1 MADTEEYF
9 PRGGKKP
16 VVENFKQSSNFLG
29 VPEKSE
35 KKKRKPKKKSEDED
49 GYLSDEATKGLEES
63 YKNCAIG
70 LTYKTAKP
78 GVLILGRV
86 RQIHDTKINIMLPS
100 KMIGT
105 VMACHISDAYNKLLE
120 AYVNDQTDHVRE
132 LSTMFRPGQYVAVK
146 VLEADRDHLML
157 SMMPKDV
164 NGGKAVADLR
174 GGCILQ
180 AAVASVEDHGY
191 VMDIG
196 IPNTRAFLAKKHS
209 NPEIEL
215 DTGCLTWVSVK
226 SSDGSVIALSSHL
239 DSLQKAVLRTSG
251 ATLTPGTH
259 VQFHVDTP
267 LENGIEGHIFK
278 DTTAYVQRQH
288 VDNVKG
294 KKPALGQKVLARVL
308 YVMPTRKT
316 PFLTLRNIFET
327 TFPNLEEEQKF
338 KEGDIIDDAQ
348 VLKITGRSIHFKLG
362 KRSVG
367 TMSLKRIQV
376 DEDLTDEEVVS
387 KSYPVGSTHRVRI
400 LCYNL
405 SDYIYSVSD
414 QPNILNE
421 KYFSLEQ
428 LNVGEI
434 VSATVQAVTDDSVTL
449 TVGRMTGYVPHSHLS
464 DAGIY
469 INPKKAS
476 TSKLPKKKYKV
487 GQLVK
492 ARVLSVNADKQSLI
506 LTLKPSL
513 LTPELEVLSGYQQPD
528 IGKAYTGVI
537 RHIRNE
543 YVLVAFFNNVTAI
556 VPRHYVTKD
565 PDAVLTEAFHIGQI
579 VNCTIL
585 KVDVDGKKMTGS
597 LTTEPF
603 WPAKKR
609 EFTQKRKQPENEE
622 IPNKKQRTD
631 SESSEISKKKKKD
644 KKGHIEEENAEKII
658 TSEKDKKKGKKNKAE
673 VKKSKEKKE
682 KKSPVSEPEKEI
694 ENDIEHKKRKDKKSK
709 HVSDEKDE
717 ADDKLSSKTKQ
728 SKLQQ
733 ENDGKTNKIKH
744 KKLTETEDDSDN
756 GQTDD
761 EIEVKSN
768 KKDKKKKNKK
778 TKESEDSGNAES
790 EDEIELKINKKTKQK
805 DNKPKNN
812 AKVELSEE
820 SDAIETDIYDSDQML
835 LPEDLALID
844 LSDCTTAKQYKKRVV
859 SILKSIRAR
868 TGRLDRIDQKIQA
881 LEENGLTPKTKK
893 FHDAM
898 NTEKLVIEHRL
909 KKLFEALK
917 SSQEKLKEFGVEEN
931 PEYKKKKDLKRER
944 KESEQEDSG
953 VDKKDKKK
961 EESKKKNKLQDIK
974 VVENLAPALEVPSAK
989 DFWTGNVDSLQ
1000 KKVQEEDSSSSDDE
1014 QAEQPKK
1021 KRKKLTVAEKVAKV
1035 REEEERVRE
1044 MERRAIESESQPRS
1058 SEQFERALLANPDC
1072 SQLWIAY
1079 MAFHLQAT
1087 EIEKAR
1093 NVGRKA
1099 LNTINFREEQERLN
1113 VWLALLNCEHRFG
1126 SKESQQKTLEEAL
1139 QTNDTFKVHSKLLDI
1154 LVDTAKH
1161 QELSALIDLMLR
1173 KYKRDPQNYIIC
1185 GGACFKLN
1193 MVDKARQV
1201 MQKAISVLEKK
1212 EHVTVLVQFALMER
1226 GHGATERAESLFEQI
1241 LAVYPQRTD
1250 VCKVY
1255 VDMLAKSGDADRVRQ
1270 VMERMTSHK
1279 LPARKMKVLFKKW
1292 IEVEQ
1297 KLGDVAEVEKIR
1309 QRALEFID
1317 KAKF

>member
-16 VVENFKQSSNFLG
+16 IVENFKQNTNFLG
-29 VPEKSE
+29 APEKSE
-35 KKKRKPKKKSEDED
+35 KKKKKPKKKSEDDD
-49 GYLSDEATKGLEES
+49 GYLSDEASKGLEES

-70 LTYKTAKP
+70 LSYKTAKP

-100 KMIGT
+100 KMQGT

-120 AYVNDQTDHVRE
+120 AYVNDQTDHVKE

-146 VLEADRDHLML
+146 VLEVDGDHLML

-180 AAVASVEDHGY
+180 AAVSSVEDHGY

-196 IPNTRAFLAKKHS
+196 IPNTRAFLAKKHA

-239 DSLQKAVLRTSG
+239 DSLQKAVLRTKHFVWEVYFFSLNHYNPDILITEYSDGSVIALSSHLDSLQKAVLRTSGATLTPGTHVQFHVDTVSLCVCVFVISSDGSVIALSSHLDSLQKAVLRTGG

-308 YVMPTRKT
+308 YVMPTRNT

-327 TFPNLEEEQKF
+327 TYPNLEEEQKF

-421 KYFSLEQ
+421 KYFSLSQ
-428 LNVGEI
+428 LKIGEI
-434 VSATVQAVTDDSVTL
+434 VNATVHAVTDDSVTL

-492 ARVLSVNADKQSLI
+492 ARVLSVDADKQTLF

-513 LTPELEVLSGYQQPD
+513 LAPELEVLGSYQQAE

-537 RHIRNE
+537 RHIRQE
-543 YVLVAFFNNVTAI
+543 YILVAFFNNVNAL
-556 VPRHYVTKD
+556 VPRNYVTKD
-565 PDAVLTEAFHIGQI
+565 PDAILTEAFHIGQI

-585 KVDVDGKKMTGS
+585 KVDVEGKKMTGS

-609 EFTQKRKQPENEE
+609 EITQKRKQPQDDE
-622 IPNKKQRTD
+622 IPNKKKRTD
-631 SESSEISKKKKKD
+631 SESSETSKKKKKD
-644 KKGHIEEENAEKII
+644 KNALIKEEDDAENII
-658 TSEKDKKKGKKNKAE
+658 STESNKKKKDKKNKKDEQADESTEN
-673 VKKSKEKKE
+673 KKSKKE
-682 KKSPVSEPEKEI
+682 KKSSVSEPEEVI
-694 ENDIEHKKRKDKKSK
+694 QNDSENKKKKNKKSK
-709 HVSDEKDE
+709 QISDEKDE
-717 ADDKLSSKTKQ
+717 ADVKVDSKTKE
-728 SKLQQ
+728 SKKLQK
-733 ENDGKTNKIKH
+733 DDDAKANKKKH
-744 KKLTETEDDSDN
+744 KKLSVTEDDSDN
-756 GQTDD
+756 DQSDD
-761 EIEVKSN
+761 EKEVKSTT
-768 KKDKKKKNKK
+768 KKEKKKKSKIS
-778 TKESEDSGNAES
+778 KESEDSGNAES
-790 EDEIELKINKKTKQK
+790 DDE
-805 DNKPKNN
+805 
-812 AKVELSEE
+812 
-820 SDAIETDIYDSDQML
+820 
-835 LPEDLALID
+835 
-844 LSDCTTAKQYKKRVV
+844 
-859 SILKSIRAR
+859 
-868 TGRLDRIDQKIQA
+868 
-881 LEENGLTPKTKK
+881 
-893 FHDAM
+893 
-898 NTEKLVIEHRL
+898 
-909 KKLFEALK
+909 
-917 SSQEKLKEFGVEEN
+917 
-931 PEYKKKKDLKRER
+931 
-944 KESEQEDSG
+944 
-953 VDKKDKKK
+953 
-961 EESKKKNKLQDIK
+961 DIK

-989 DFWTGNVDSLQ
+989 DFWTGNVDLQ
-1000 KKVQEEDSSSSDDE
+1000 KSIQEEESSSSDDE
-1014 QAEQPKK
+1014 QEEQPKK

-1161 QELSALIDLMLR
+1161 QELSALVDLMLR

-1212 EHVTVLVQFALMER
+1212 EHVNVLVQFALMER
-1226 GHGATERAESLFEQI
+1226 AHGATERAESLFEQI

-1255 VDMLAKSGDADRVRQ
+1255 VDMLAKSVDADRVRQ
-1270 VMERMTSHK
+1270 VMERMTSQK

-1292 IEVEQ
+1292 IEVEE
-1297 KLGDVAEVEKIR
+1297 KLGDEAEVEKIR